1 MPAPNERFHASGGAT
16 RPTLCVGQLLAALVR
31 ALSMPPPA
39 AKLPP
44 RYLSFWD
51 SEARFGS
58 EKKEK
63 RNGKLIRKKL

>member
-1 MPAPNERFHASGGAT
+1 VKP
-16 RPTLCVGQLLAALVR
+16 
-31 ALSMPPPA
+31 
-39 AKLPP
+39 PP